1 MEAEDAD
8 LLVHTGDIAYP
19 VSSDA
24 ALEELYFGTY
34 RGLMA
39 RTPFYPCPG
48 NHDYIDNLA
57 PYLRWHALPN
67 AQGTVA
73 AHEGRY
79 YRFEAKGVE
88 FLSLDSN
95 EPLWEGKA
103 MLDWLDARL
112 AASRAFWRIVYFHH
126 PPYTGGKH
134 ATDETCKLAAERLA
148 PRLERARIP
157 LVLNGHDH
165 NYQRSLSG
173 DTTYLVTGGGGA
185 WLYEAG
191 AHERLQMSGNW
202 HHYLR
207 ALVDGWKM
215 RVEAVG
221 LDGSVLDQTEL
232 RPGPT
237 LRSAVNAA
245 GFEARLAPGA
255 LASVFGYHLAAKGMA
270 DIRVSM
276 DGEALPVLG
285 ASGGQLN
292 VLIPSGRTGRRVMK
306 IETPNGAAILEIEV
320 VRAAPALFRDAAGRP
335 LTSSPGSV
343 GAKVKLYLTGSGGEK
358 VRLRSGLKD
367 LGTYIAAPA
376 AGLAGVEEIE
386 VVLGVGWE
394 DLRAE
399 AAI

>member
-1 MEAEDAD
+1 MEAEEAE
-8 LLVHTGDIAYP
+8 LLLHTGDIAYP

-48 NHDYIDNLA
+48 NHDYIDDLQ
-57 PYLRWHALPN
+57 PYLRWHAFPGG
-67 AQGTVA
+67 QETIA

-88 FLSLDSN
+88 FLALDSN
-95 EPLWEGKA
+95 DPLWEGKA

-112 AASRAFWRIVYFHH
+112 AASRAFWRVVFFHH

-134 ATDETCKLAAERLA
+134 AEDQTCILAKERLA
-148 PRLERARIP
+148 PRLERARVP

-165 NYQRSLSG
+165 NYQRSLAG

-191 AHERLQMSGNW
+191 THERLQKSGNW

-207 ALVDGWKM
+207 ALVDGWRM

-221 LDGSVLDQTEL
+221 LDGSVLDNVEL
-232 RPGPT
+232 APEPT

-255 LASVFGYHLAAKGMA
+255 LASVFGYHLAALGKSGVK
-270 DIRVSM
+270 VSM
-276 DGEALPVLG
+276 DGEPLPLLG
-285 ASGGQLN
+285 ATGGQLN
-292 VLIPSGRTGRRVMK
+292 VLIPSGKTGRRVVK
-306 IETPNGAAILEIEV
+306 VETPNGMATMEIEV

-335 LTSSPGSV
+335 LMSGPANV

-358 VRLRSGLKD
+358 VRLKAGLKD
-367 LGTYIAAPA
+367 LGVYTATPA
-376 AGLAGVEEIE
+376 LGLAGVEELD
-386 VVLGVGWE
+386 VVLPVGWE
-394 DLRAE
+394 GLRAE
-399 AAI
+399 AAN